1 MEKKQ
6 QDQALVSVGQQQTSL
21 NLFNVEQFNMM
32 QRVSMFFAS
41 SDLVPDMYRISENNP
56 KEKAM
61 ANCMIALDMAQR
73 IGANVLMVMQNLVII
88 YGRPSWSS
96 KFLISTVNTCGRFE
110 PLKFKF
116 IVNGKVGKMTITEY
130 EKVWEKSQSGK
141 SYQKN
146 VAVQKEFDGSKI
158 DNIECIAYTTK
169 KGSDE
174 ILESSPVSI
183 KMAIEEGWYNK
194 AGSKWKTMPK
204 QMLMYRAASFW
215 INVYAPELSMGMKTT
230 EEVIDIEYTEV
241 NPHTS
246 TVESVQQEI
255 ENNANREELSFDNT
269 TEEFEQEQEQ
279 EEIPQI
285 KIEEQM
291 PSPKPVQPMAPADDM
306 PLFMQEEF

>member
-1 MEKKQ
+1 
-6 QDQALVSVGQQQTSL
+6 
-21 NLFNVEQFNMM
+21 
-32 QRVSMFFAS
+32 MFFAS

-255 ENNANREELSFDNT
+255 ENNANREELSFDNA
-269 TEEFEQEQEQ
+269 TEEFEQEQE
-279 EEIPQI
+279 EISQI
-285 KIEEQM
+285 KIEDLED
-291 PSPKPVQPMAPADDM
+291 PIISPKPVQPMAPADDM

>member
-6 QDQALVSVGQQQTSL
+6 QDQALVSVGQQQSL
-21 NLFNVEQFNMM
+21 NLFNAEQFNMM

-246 TVESVQQEI
+246 AVESVQQEI

-269 TEEFEQEQEQ
+269 TEEFEQEQE
-279 EEIPQI
+279 EISQI
-285 KIEEQM
+285 KIEDLED
-291 PSPKPVQPMAPADDM
+291 PIISPKPVQPMAPADDM